1 VVLVRLTEQE
11 KSMTPDEQKL
21 LADLAAKIAQTPAPE
36 RDPDAESFI
45 RSHIGNR
52 PDALYLMTQTVL
64 IQNLALD
71 QARQQI
77 QQLQQQTSSVVP
89 ARGGSF
95 LGGSGRPAA
104 SGPAPGYGQGYAP
117 APPPPQ
123 YYPPQAPAGG
133 GSSFLRSAA
142 TTAAGV
148 AGGMLAF
155 EGISSLFGGLT
166 HGFGGGS
173 SFLGGGQ
180 PGETIIENNYY
191 DNPGGHDSREGS
203 AGGDSPMGS
212 RDDSRDYSDTDSD
225 AADSDTG
232 DSDTGDSGSFD
243 DGGGFDD
250 GGSGGGDL
258 V

>member
-1 VVLVRLTEQE
+1 
-11 KSMTPDEQKL
+11 MTPDEQKL

-71 QARQQI
+71 QAHQQI
-77 QQLQQQTSSVVP
+77 QQLQQKTSSLAP
-89 ARGGSF
+89 AGSGSF
-95 LGGSGRPAA
+95 LGGSGRPAPA
-104 SGPAPGYGQGYAP
+104 GPVPGYGQGYAP

-123 YYPPQAPAGG
+123 YYPQQVPAGG

-173 SFLGGGQ
+173 GFLGGGQ

-191 DNPGGHDSREGS
+191 DNPAGSDSREGS

-212 RDDSRDYSDTDSD
+212 RDDSGDYANTDSD
-225 AADSDTG
+225 TA

>member
-1 VVLVRLTEQE
+1 
-11 KSMTPDEQKL
+11 MTPDEQKL

-36 RDPDAESFI
+36 RDPEAESFI

-77 QQLQQQTSSVVP
+77 QQLQQQPSSAAP
-89 ARGGSF
+89 AGSGSF
-95 LGGSGRPAA
+95 LGGGIAGQCMAA
-104 SGPAPGYGQGYAP
+104 GPAPGYGQGYAP

-123 YYPPQAPAGG
+123 YYPQAGG

-166 HGFGGGS
+166 HGFGGGGS
-173 SFLGGGQ
+173 GFLGGGGSGFLGGGQ

-191 DNPGGHDSREGS
+191 DNPGGSDSRLEGS
-203 AGGDSPMGS
+203 AGGDSPMES
-212 RDDSRDYSDTDSD
+212 RDGSGDYADTDSNT
-225 AADSDTG
+225 A

>member
-1 VVLVRLTEQE
+1 
-11 KSMTPDEQKL
+11 MTPDEQKR

-36 RDPDAESFI
+36 RDPEAESFI

-64 IQNLALD
+64 IQNLALN
-71 QARQQI
+71 QAHQQI
-77 QQLQQQTSSVVP
+77 QQLQQQTSSAGAAP
-89 ARGGSF
+89 PGSGSF
-95 LGGSGRPAA
+95 LGGGRPAPA
-104 SGPAPGYGQGYAP
+104 GPAPGYGQGYAP

-123 YYPPQAPAGG
+123 YYPQQVPAGG

-166 HGFGGGS
+166 HGFGGGGS
-173 SFLGGGQ
+173 GFLGGGGQ

-191 DNPGGHDSREGS
+191 DNPAGSDSRLEGG

-212 RDDSRDYSDTDSD
+212 RDDSGDYADTDSD
-225 AADSDTG
+225 TA

>member
-1 VVLVRLTEQE
+1 
-11 KSMTPDEQKL
+11 MTPDEQKL

-36 RDPDAESFI
+36 RDLEAESFI

-77 QQLQQQTSSVVP
+77 QQLQQQTSSAGAAPV
-89 ARGGSF
+89 GSGSF
-95 LGGSGRPAA
+95 LGGGGR
-104 SGPAPGYGQGYAP
+104 PAPGYGQGYAA

-123 YYPPQAPAGG
+123 YYPAQVAAGG

-173 SFLGGGQ
+173 GFLGGGR

-191 DNPGGHDSREGS
+191 DNPAGNDSHLEGS
-203 AGGDSPMGS
+203 AGGDRPMGS
-212 RDDSRDYSDTDSD
+212 SDNSGDY
-225 AADSDTG
+225 ADTG
-232 DSDTGDSGSFD
+232 SNAGDSGTSDSGSFD